1 MRHLILTTAAILL
14 IAGAATTSASATHH
28 HHSAAPVAAD
38 PSASPADTMG
48 THAAYLK
55 NLHDA
60 GYDAHKDMDANGNV
74 RQN

>member
-1 MRHLILTTAAILL
+1 MRHLILTTAAILV
-14 IAGAATTSASATHH
+14 IAGAATSGASAARHRQ
-28 HHSAAPVAAD
+28 AAAAATAD
-38 PSASPADTMG
+38 PGATPADTMG
-48 THAAYLK
+48 AHAAHLK